1 VKAYRRRIETDTS
14 SPFPAQVI
22 EDLVR
27 GELMQLG
34 LAKEPKAR
42 FEEYI
47 KKSEA
52 KTASLLARSCHSV
65 AVLSRSS
72 KHSSTDTETNAR
84 EYGRRLGIAFQLID
98 DVLDVVQSSA
108 AMGKETSVDLKLGLA
123 TAPVLFASE
132 EVGSLS
138 SLGHHHFL
146 FSFSFS
152 FPPVLPFSR
161 SPF

>member
-1 VKAYRRRIETDTS
+1 
-14 SPFPAQVI
+14 
-22 EDLVR
+22 
-27 GELMQLG
+27 MQLG

-132 EVGSLS
+132 EVGSLLLPRTPS
-138 SLGHHHFL
+138 FSVFPFPFL
-146 FSFSFS
+146 FLL
-152 FPPVLPFSR
+152 LPFSR

>member
-1 VKAYRRRIETDTS
+1 MPPVRRPLASVRPWVL
-14 SPFPAQVI
+14 SPPILRTGPGLQVI

-34 LAKEPKAR
+34 LAKEPEAR
-42 FEEYI
+42 FQEYI
-47 KKSEA
+47 LKSEA

-65 AVLSRSS
+65 AVLAGG
-72 KHSSTDTETNAR
+72 DQNTETCAR
-84 EYGRRLGIAFQLID
+84 EYGRHLGIAFQLID

-132 EVGSLS
+132 QVGSITV
-138 SLGHHHFL
+138 
-146 FSFSFS
+146 
-152 FPPVLPFSR
+152 P
-161 SPF
+161 